1 MSMEHVSF
9 EDAMNNMYETSFKQA
24 LQMRVNIMIQAIVTT
39 TFIIGIASSIARSL
53 QKLFHRI
60 MYDNDKFY
68 KCSFWL
74 TLIGNC
80 VFCKLFVNH
89 WLCGNITDYSLIK
102 SLLIII
108 NIIGFLVIKV
118 LLIESQ
124 QTIVIR
130 DLVILHT
137 IYIQYA
143 LSYPCSY
150 QIVNFS
156 VYLLAYFQLVACK
169 HIIAKE
175 SVTINRSLA

>member
-1 MSMEHVSF
+1 MSMQHVPF
-9 EDAMNNMYETSFKQA
+9 EKVMNNLYETSFNSA
-24 LQMRVNIMIQAIVTT
+24 LQTRGNILIQAIVTT
-39 TFIIGIASSIARSL
+39 TFIIGISSSLARSL

-89 WLCGNITDYSLIK
+89 WLCGSITDFTLIK

-124 QTIVIR
+124 QTVVIR

-150 QIVNFS
+150 QYVSFS

-169 HIIAKE
+169 HIIDKE
-175 SVTINRSLA
+175 SATVNRSLA